1 MIPERHD
8 WTDRVVNPTFT
19 VTRFFTSCPYCGG
32 RIGRSAYRN
41 RHGEDYRSAWV
52 EELKMW

>member
-41 RHGEDYRSAWV
+41 RHGEDYRSA
-52 EELKMW
+52 